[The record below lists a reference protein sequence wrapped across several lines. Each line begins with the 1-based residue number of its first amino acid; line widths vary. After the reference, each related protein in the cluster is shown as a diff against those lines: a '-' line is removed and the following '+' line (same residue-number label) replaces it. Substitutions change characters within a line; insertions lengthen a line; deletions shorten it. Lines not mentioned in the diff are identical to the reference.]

1 MVKLMKID
9 YINGPKTEK
18 IFGMSKY
25 QMEIH
30 KRLEV
35 KLNIIEYESI
45 MYNIEKRYNSQLK
58 FHGEN
63 KIDTRKYE
71 DTKIKNFLIKIA
83 RTTFKNID
91 RYQYKIKVKNSIKN
105 QNIQHITS
113 QENAYLLNSIKTNR
127 SVVTC
132 YDLIPWAFEKN
143 HSRLWKNNLSGLK
156 KAAQIMTI
164 SEFSKSEIIKY
175 LDYPEE
181 QIHIINA
188 AVDHDLYNN
197 KRNKDI
203 LIQHNLQTNQ
213 KYILYVG
220 SETPRQNLNILLKSL
235 VKLKKK
241 LPNIKLLKIG
251 DPQSYGARQ
260 QLLNTIRKMGLQKEV
275 IFLGYVP
282 EEELPKWYNAS
293 DLLVY
298 PCLYAGFG
306 LPPLEAMAC
315 GTPVITSNT
324 SSLPEVVDNA
334 GIMVD
339 PTDDEALA
347 LNMYKI
353 LTNNDLTKELV
364 KKGLKRSKIF
374 TWDNAAK
381 KTLEVY
387 NLF

>member
-1 MVKLMKID
+1 MQID

-30 KRLEV
+30 KRLDVE
-35 KLNIIEYESI
+35 LNIIEYESI
-45 MYNIEKRYNSQLK
+45 MHNLEKRYSPPLESNLDKQDTETQEYSQLK
-58 FHGEN
+58 
-63 KIDTRKYE
+63 
-71 DTKIKNFLIKIA
+71 NFFIEIG

-91 RYQYKIKVKNSIKN
+91 RYRYKIKVQNNIKK
-105 QNIQHITS
+105 QNIKHITS

-143 HSRLWKNNLSGLK
+143 HSRLWKSNMSGLK
-156 KAAQIMTI
+156 KADRIMTI
-164 SEFSKSEIIKY
+164 SEFSKDEIVKY
-175 LDYPEE
+175 LNYPEE
-181 QIHIINA
+181 RIHIVSA
-188 AVDHDLYNN
+188 AVDHDLYHK

-203 LIQHNLQTNQ
+203 LIQHNIPKDQ
-213 KYILYVG
+213 KFILYVG
-220 SETPRQNLNILLKSL
+220 SETPRQNLNFLLRSL

-241 LPNIKLLKIG
+241 LPGIKLLKIG
-251 DPQSYGARQ
+251 DPQSYGARK
-260 QLLNTIRKMGLQKEV
+260 QLLKTIIEMGLQNDI
-275 IFLGYVP
+275 IFIGYVS

-324 SSLPEVVDNA
+324 SSLPEVVDDA

-339 PTDDEALA
+339 PNDEESLA
-347 LNMYKI
+347 LNMYNV
-353 LTNNDLTKELV
+353 LTQDDLNKKLAE
-364 KKGLKRSKIF
+364 KGLKRSKIF
-374 TWDNAAK
+374 TWDNAARE
-381 KTLEVY
+381 TQEVY
-387 NLF
+387 NSISGD